1 MVTIVVSMG
10 GSTALFL
17 GASIL
22 SFVEVVYYFLVRPI
36 SNSILAK
43 EKAREN
49 MNYKRKDKMGML
61 ILGTYHFLKN
71 ITVCTV

>member
-43 EKAREN
+43 EKARESRK
-49 MNYKRKDKMGML
+49 YKRKDKAGML
-61 ILGTYHFLKN
+61 ILPT
-71 ITVCTV
+71 IS